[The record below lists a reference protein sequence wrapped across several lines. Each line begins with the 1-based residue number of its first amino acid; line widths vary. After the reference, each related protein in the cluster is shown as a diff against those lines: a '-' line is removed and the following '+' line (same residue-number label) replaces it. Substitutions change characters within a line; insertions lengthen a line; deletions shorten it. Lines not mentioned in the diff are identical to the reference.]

1 MLNLQLEIITI
12 IEYVGIKDR
21 DISLG
26 VYLHSYSWGF
36 NN

>member
-1 MLNLQLEIITI
+1 LEISTI

-26 VYLHSYSWGF
+26 VYLPSYSWGF
-36 NN
+36 